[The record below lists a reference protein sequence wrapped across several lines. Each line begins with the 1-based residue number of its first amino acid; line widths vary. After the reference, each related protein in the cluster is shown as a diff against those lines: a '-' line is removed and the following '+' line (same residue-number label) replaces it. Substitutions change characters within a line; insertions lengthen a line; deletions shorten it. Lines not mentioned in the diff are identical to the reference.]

1 MNKKADEV
9 PEPMRILL
17 LRKNECKEFI
27 NFLNKNFATYIKSG
41 MRDPGH
47 SLNFVRFLALPEAW
61 YASRATLMFV
71 FFNRARMKSDLL
83 NSKCRNLSLSGS
95 RYWRQMGFVTALAFL
110 MNHFGPI
117 PYVHSEET
125 PNPGFSGEL
134 AASEAQALLALH
146 EVLEDHIIHGT
157 RVFEREPTLTGA
169 EEVPSTPL
177 FSAWQGGGKVFYKV
191 RNEVVAPR
199 HFKEST
205 DQGTIAVRY
214 VVVSVTEARTRIHI
228 EAIFVE
234 SGHRAVHPSDGT
246 VESSEFKAIQEHLQ
260 AIQFA
265 AQEAADIKR
274 RRDSADLVK
283 QTTLRRREDETTML
297 ASAQSSVKDLEER
310 LKNLRHE
317 VERRVKAPG
326 ADLKAAPFQSAAKV
340 VTVPAYT
347 EVVVVIVTPH
357 WYGVETPEG
366 QRGWMPIDQLES
378 LP

>member
-1 MNKKADEV
+1 
-9 PEPMRILL
+9 
-17 LRKNECKEFI
+17 
-27 NFLNKNFATYIKSG
+27 
-41 MRDPGH
+41 
-47 SLNFVRFLALPEAW
+47 
-61 YASRATLMFV
+61 
-71 FFNRARMKSDLL
+71 
-83 NSKCRNLSLSGS
+83 
-95 RYWRQMGFVTALAFL
+95 
-110 MNHFGPI
+110 
-117 PYVHSEET
+117 
-125 PNPGFSGEL
+125 
-134 AASEAQALLALH
+134 
-146 EVLEDHIIHGT
+146 
-157 RVFEREPTLTGA
+157 
-169 EEVPSTPL
+169 
-177 FSAWQGGGKVFYKV
+177 
-191 RNEVVAPR
+191 VAPR

-205 DQGTIAVRY
+205 DLGTIAVRY
-214 VVVSVTEARTRIHI
+214 VVVSVTEGRTRIHI

-283 QTTLRRREDETTML
+283 QTTLRRREDETTLL

-317 VERRVKAPG
+317 VERRIKAPG

-347 EVVVVIVTPH
+347 EVVIVIVTPH
-357 WYGVETPEG
+357 WYGVETPQG
-366 QRGWMPIDQLES
+366 QRGWMPIDQLEP